1 MLVTVAGS
9 AAFSQRL
16 TVILNSLIKTV
27 SEDEIDN
34 ELRSAVNE
42 VINALFSSIN
52 DLEGLNTVMMLHIS
66 WYALPSIHVVKSPNC
81 ARSKHESPRRR
92 VSTCDLF
99 TAFCEVFKIGP
110 FPL

>member
-1 MLVTVAGS
+1 MLVTIAGS
-9 AAFSQRL
+9 ALSQRL

-27 SEDEIDN
+27 SEDEIDD
-34 ELRSAVNE
+34 ELRSVVNE

-66 WYALPSIHVVKSPNC
+66 WYALLSIHVVKSPNC

-92 VSTCDLF
+92 VSTCDLL
-99 TAFCEVFKIGP
+99 TDVRQECKWSIK
-110 FPL
+110 